1 MEREYVV
8 SSAID
13 SVGYD
18 ELSET
23 LEIEF
28 CSGGVYQYYDVPESV
43 YEELMDAASIGSFFH
58 EHIRGI
64 YESLLLEEP
73 VGYSKIRGFGLR
85 SRSQRP
91 FEKLRRACRVNR
103 WGSTAKHWSYR
114 KRW

>member
-8 SSAID
+8 SSAIG

-18 ELSET
+18 ELSEI

-28 CSGGVYQYYDVPESV
+28 CNGGVYQYCDVPKGI

-58 EHIRGI
+58 EHIRGV

-73 VGYSKIRGFGLR
+73 IGYPRIRVLGSR
-85 SRSQRP
+85 SRSQPP
-91 FEKLRRACRVNR
+91 FEKLRRACRANR
-103 WGSTAKHWSYR
+103 WDSTARHWSYK